1 MPVVVVQIITV
12 IKRNIATVAPIMLIE
27 LKLVIIGVS
36 VILAVSDGNMEE
48 SLFDC
53 CSSGITVDMVTVDK
67 ASIMIELKLVIV
79 EISVIMV
86 VSDGNT
92 EESLLDCGVTVE
104 LLTLTET

>member
-1 MPVVVVQIITV
+1 
-12 IKRNIATVAPIMLIE
+12 
-27 LKLVIIGVS
+27 
-36 VILAVSDGNMEE
+36 
-48 SLFDC
+48 
-53 CSSGITVDMVTVDK
+53 MVTVDK

-79 EISVIMV
+79 EVSVIMV